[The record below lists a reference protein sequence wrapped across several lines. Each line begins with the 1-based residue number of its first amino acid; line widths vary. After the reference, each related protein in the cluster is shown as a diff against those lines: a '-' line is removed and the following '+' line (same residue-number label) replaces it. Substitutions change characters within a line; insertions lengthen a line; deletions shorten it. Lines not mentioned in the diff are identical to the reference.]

1 MGNIDALDA
10 VRTAIMQL
18 HDVPTGQILPE
29 HRLIEDLE
37 MDSLALLEL
46 VMSLEECWQV
56 SADRRQISSIS
67 TVLDLAAVLT
77 RRC

>member
-1 MGNIDALDA
+1 MDALDA
-10 VRTAIMQL
+10 VRTTIMQL
-18 HDVPTGQILPE
+18 HDVAAGQILPE

-46 VMSLEECWQV
+46 VMSLEEHWQV
-56 SADRRQISSIS
+56 SVDRRRISSIS